1 MDMTAET
8 HANEVELSLV
18 IPAYNEQETIVALLS
33 RIAEVFE
40 GVDYCFEAVIVD
52 DGSTDKTLQLLKVAK
67 REKPWLRVITLDRN
81 HGQTAAM
88 SAGFR
93 VAAGRVIATLDAD
106 LQNDPAEVPRLMAML
121 TDCDAVVGWRQKR
134 QDPWIRK
141 VSTRIANAV
150 RNWLSDETI
159 HDSACSLK
167 VYKRHCIERMMLF
180 EGMHRF
186 MPTLV
191 KMQGYKVAEVPISHH
206 PRYAGQAKYGVWNRV
221 FKAFFDLLAVR
232 WMKKRSLR
240 YKFNEIE

>member
-1 MDMTAET
+1 MTADKPV
-8 HANEVELSLV
+8 NNIELSLV
-18 IPAYNEQETIVALLS
+18 IPAYNEQDTIDPLLA

-40 GVDYCFEAVIVD
+40 NADYSFEAIVVD
-52 DGSTDKTLQLLKVAK
+52 DGSTDRTLELLKAAK
-67 REKPWLRVITLDRN
+67 TKKPWLRILTFDRN

-93 VAAGRVIATLDAD
+93 AAGGRIVATLDAD
-106 LQNDPAEVPRLMAML
+106 LQNDPAEVPRLMKML
-121 TDCDAVVGWRQKR
+121 SDEVDAVVGWRQKR
-134 QDPWIRK
+134 QDPWLRK
-141 VSTRIANAV
+141 VSTKIANTV
-150 RNWLSDETI
+150 RNWLSGESI

-167 VYKRHCIERMMLF
+167 VYKRDCLEQISLF

-191 KMQGYKVAEVPISHH
+191 KMQGYHVIEVPVSHH

-232 WMKKRSLR
+232 WMKKRVLR
-240 YKFNEIE
+240 YRVTEIE

>member
-1 MDMTAET
+1 MET
-8 HANEVELSLV
+8 DVQAREVELSLV
-18 IPAYNEQETIVALLS
+18 IPAYNEQETIAALLT

-40 GVDYCFEAVIVD
+40 ESAICFEAVIVD
-52 DGSTDKTLQLLKVAK
+52 DGSSDNTLELLKAAK
-67 REKPWLRVITLDRN
+67 REKTWLRIVTLDRN

-93 VAAGRVIATLDAD
+93 VAAGRIIATLDAD
-106 LQNDPAEVPRLMAML
+106 LQNDPAEVLRLMAML
-121 TDCDAVVGWRQKR
+121 GDCDALVGWRQKR
-134 QDPWIRK
+134 QDPWLRK
-141 VSTRIANAV
+141 VSTKIANGV

-167 VYKRHCIERMMLF
+167 VYKRHCLERLMLF

-191 KMQGYKVAEVPISHH
+191 KMQGYTVAEVPITHH

-232 WMKKRSLR
+232 WMKKRWIR
-240 YKFNEIE
+240 CTFHEIE